1 MSQQL
6 FDPNTPSLTHPD
18 PLVSSQHAPAA
29 SQQPQG
35 LSDSLYNS
43 FYSQTARDTFVDFPD
58 SSLAPASFGAHLL
71 RTANA
76 IGTTGSNSIKPRS
89 DTDADTLRNLD
100 LGAQLKIGPPK
111 SDLSSNVLPV
121 PPQLAEAV
129 GVIGLSPTG
138 LPPRRANVEY
148 GMLPQQS
155 TPLIPITHIPP
166 QPLHASVP
174 TLTAL
179 PLAQSNL
186 PASTIQSSAGSG
198 PSAPMPQS
206 PVVPGAQLP
215 LSQQQI
221 LQLITSQSPSQSPAA
236 AAQLAQLLQSPNA
249 QPILTQLAAMM
260 GSTQAAPASNQTQE
274 EISTIFVVGFPEDMT
289 VSYLV
294 LDLEAETNNPL
305 GTGVSKHVLVLPRV

>member
-6 FDPNTPSLTHPD
+6 SDPDAPSLMRPG
-18 PLVSSQHAPAA
+18 LRVSSQQTPAA
-29 SQQPQG
+29 PQQPQG
-35 LSDSLYNS
+35 PPDSFYNSLYAH
-43 FYSQTARDTFVDFPD
+43 TAYDVFVDLPD
-58 SSLAPASFGAHLL
+58 SSLVPASFGAHSL

-76 IGTTGSNSIKPRS
+76 IGTQAGLGSINPRPA
-89 DTDADTLRNLD
+89 TDADTLRNMD
-100 LGAQLKIGPPK
+100 LNAQLRSGPPK

-121 PPQLAEAV
+121 PSPLAEAA
-129 GVIGLSPTG
+129 GVTGPASG

-148 GMLPQQS
+148 GMLPLQN

-166 QPLHASVP
+166 QPSQAPVP

-179 PLAQSNL
+179 PMAQSNL

-198 PSAPMPQS
+198 PLTPMPQS
-206 PVVPGAQLP
+206 PVVPGAQPP

-221 LQLITSQSPSQSPAA
+221 LQLITSQSPSQSPVA

-260 GSTQAAPASNQTQE
+260 GSAQAAPAPTQTQE
-274 EISTIFVVGFPEDMT
+274 EISTIFMVGFPDDMT
-289 VSYLV
+289 VS
-294 LDLEAETNNPL
+294 
-305 GTGVSKHVLVLPRV
+305 

>member
-1 MSQQL
+1 M
-6 FDPNTPSLTHPD
+6 LTH
-18 PLVSSQHAPAA
+18 S
-29 SQQPQG
+29 
-35 LSDSLYNS
+35 
-43 FYSQTARDTFVDFPD
+43 
-58 SSLAPASFGAHLL
+58 
-71 RTANA
+71 
-76 IGTTGSNSIKPRS
+76 GTWIV
-89 DTDADTLRNLD
+89 
-100 LGAQLKIGPPK
+100 GAQLKIGPPK
-111 SDLSSNVLPV
+111 SDLSSNMLPV
-121 PPQLAEAV
+121 PSQLAEAV

-198 PSAPMPQS
+198 PLAPMPQS
-206 PVVPGAQLP
+206 PVVPGAQP

-221 LQLITSQSPSQSPAA
+221 LQLITSQSPSQSPAT

-260 GSTQAAPASNQTQE
+260 GSAQAAPAPTQTQE
-274 EISTIFVVGFPEDMT
+274 EISTIFVVGFPDDMT
-289 VSYLV
+289 VSYRILNLV
-294 LDLEAETNNPL
+294 EL
-305 GTGVSKHVLVLPRV
+305 